1 MDKYK
6 AIRCWAEHMGGWDG
20 DETDLNDETEGL
32 SKSQTSGFRGQFL
45 NEVLDEFE
53 TSPVYHMIDEV

>member
-1 MDKYK
+1 LDKYK

-20 DETDLNDETEGL
+20 DETDLNDETEGFQVTN
-32 SKSQTSGFRGQFL
+32 KWVPRPIL